1 MKPLKLLLS
10 SCLFAATLAAGLQ
23 SAHAQRADTRSFTCA
38 SAWAFVQSRGA
49 VVMSTGN
56 YTYDRLVS
64 QRRYC
69 QMDEVLQRHY
79 AQTAD
84 SPRCF
89 VGYVCRGRNPG
100 SGAR

>member
-1 MKPLKLLLS
+1 MKTLNLFLV
-10 SCLFAATLAAGLQ
+10 SCVALMAIAANPMTAN
-23 SAHAQRADTRSFTCA
+23 AQRADTRSMTCA
-38 SAWAFVQSRGA
+38 GAWAFVQSRGA
-49 VVMSTGN
+49 VVISTGQ

-69 QMDEVLQRHY
+69 QMDEVLQRHF

-100 SGAR
+100 SGGR